1 MDSTVAVLMFGLLL
15 VGCVLGFPIAF
26 VLGGLATLFGLAYWG
41 SGVLLMFVS
50 RGYGMMSDYIMIAV
64 PLFVLMGYIME
75 QTGIAVRL
83 YNGLYFI
90 FGPVRG
96 GLGIAT
102 IVVCTL
108 FAASTGIIGASIVT
122 MGLLALPMMLKYGY
136 AKDLASGTVCAGG
149 DLGILIPPSIMLV
162 VLGSQATLSVGRLFL
177 GAFPPGLLL
186 SALYMA
192 YIAVRCLLRPKDGP
206 AMTKDERTAM
216 PVRMRLTKAVEG
228 VIPPILLIFCVL
240 GAIFLGIATPT
251 EAAAIGAFIALLIG
265 LLYREVSWNKLRAA
279 LIGTLKTTAMVLFVM
294 LGASCFTAVFL
305 GLGGGDVVTGFL
317 VGLGLGPYGLLALML
332 FIIFVLGMFI
342 DWIGILL
349 ITIPIFM
356 PLAKLLGFDPL
367 WFGIIMC
374 LDLQMSFLTPP
385 FAPATFYLKGVAPPD
400 VQYTDMY
407 KGIWPY
413 LILIA
418 ICIAIC
424 VLFPEVV
431 TWLPEKM
438 IK

>member
-1 MDSTVAVLMFGLLL
+1 MSSTVAILMFSLLL
-15 VGCVLGFPIAF
+15 AGCVLGFPIAF
-26 VLGGLATLFGLAYWG
+26 VLGGLATLFGLAFWG
-41 SGVLLMFVS
+41 NQVLLMFVS

-177 GAFPPGLLL
+177 AAFPAGLLL
-186 SALYMA
+186 SLLYMA

-206 AMTKDERTAM
+206 AMTKDELTAM
-216 PVRMRLTKAVEG
+216 PVRTRLSKAVEG
-228 VIPPILLIFCVL
+228 VIPPVLLIFCVL
-240 GAIFLGIATPT
+240 GAIFFGIATPT
-251 EAAAIGAFIALLIG
+251 EAAAIGAFVALLIG
-265 LLYREVSWNKLRAA
+265 LMYREVSWAKLRAA
-279 LIGTLKTTAMVLFVM
+279 LIGTLKTTSMVLFVM

-317 VGLGLGPYGLLALML
+317 IGLGLGPYGLLVLML

-356 PLAKLLGFDPL
+356 PLVKVLGFDPL
-367 WFGIIMC
+367 WFAIVMC

-407 KGIWPY
+407 KGVWPY

-424 VLFPEVV
+424 VIFPDVI

>member
-1 MDSTVAVLMFGLLL
+1 MSSTVAILMFSLLL

-26 VLGGLATLFGLAYWG
+26 VLGGLATLFGLVFWG
-41 SGVLLMFVS
+41 NQVLLMFVS

-177 GAFPPGLLL
+177 GAFPAGLLL
-186 SALYMA
+186 SLLYMA
-192 YIAVRCLLRPKDGP
+192 YIAIRCLLRPKDGP

-216 PVRMRLTKAVEG
+216 PVRVRLSKAVEG
-228 VIPPILLIFCVL
+228 VIPPVLLIFCVL
-240 GAIFLGIATPT
+240 GAIFFGIATPT
-251 EAAAIGAFIALLIG
+251 EAAAIGAFVALLIG
-265 LLYREVSWNKLRAA
+265 LMYREVSWVKLRAA
-279 LIGTLKTTAMVLFVM
+279 FIGTLKTTSMVLFVM

-317 VGLGLGPYGLLALML
+317 IGLGLGPYGLLALML

-367 WFGIIMC
+367 WFAIVMC

-407 KGIWPY
+407 KGVWPY

-418 ICIAIC
+418 ICITIC
-424 VLFPEVV
+424 VIFPEVI

>member
-1 MDSTVAVLMFGLLL
+1 MGSTVAVLMFTLLL

-41 SGVLLMFVS
+41 GGVLLMFVS

-64 PLFVLMGYIME
+64 PLFILMGYVME

-192 YIAVRCLLRPKDGP
+192 YIAVRCLVRPKDGP

-216 PVRMRLTKAVEG
+216 PVRMRLIKAVEG
-228 VIPPILLIFCVL
+228 VIPPVLLIFCVL

-265 LLYREVSWNKLRAA
+265 LLYREVSWDKLRAA

-317 VGLGLGPYGLLALML
+317 IGLGLGPYGLLVLML

-407 KGIWPY
+407 KGVWPY

-431 TWLPEKM
+431 TWLPAKM

>member
-1 MDSTVAVLMFGLLL
+1 MSETVAMLMFLLLL

-26 VLGGLATLFGLAYWG
+26 VLAGLATLFGLGYWG
-41 SGVLLMFVS
+41 SEVLLMFVS
-50 RGYGMMSDYIMIAV
+50 RCYGMMSDYIMIAV

-83 YNGLYFI
+83 YNGLYYI

-102 IVVCTL
+102 VVVCTL

-186 SALYMA
+186 SALYIT

-206 AMTKDERTAM
+206 AMSKEERTAVPLHM
-216 PVRMRLTKAVEG
+216 RMSKAVEG
-228 VIPPILLIFCVL
+228 VIPPILLIVCVL

-251 EAAAIGAFIALLIG
+251 EAAAIGAFIALAIG
-265 LLYREVSWNKLRAA
+265 MIYREVTWKKLKTAFV
-279 LIGTLKTTAMVLFVM
+279 GTLKTTSMVLFVM

-305 GLGGGDVVTGFL
+305 GLGGGEVVTGYL
-317 VGLGLGPYGLLALML
+317 IGLGLGRYGLLVLML

-356 PLAKLLGFDPL
+356 PLAKMLEFDPL
-367 WFGIIMC
+367 WFGILMC

-385 FAPATFYLKGVAPPD
+385 FAPATLYLKGVAPED

-407 KGIWPY
+407 KGVWPY
-413 LILIA
+413 LILISAA
-418 ICIAIC
+418 IALC
-424 VLFPEVV
+424 VLFPEIV

>member
-1 MDSTVAVLMFGLLL
+1 V
-15 VGCVLGFPIAF
+15 
-26 VLGGLATLFGLAYWG
+26 GLATLFGLAYWG
-41 SGVLLMFVS
+41 GGVLLMFVS

-64 PLFVLMGYIME
+64 PLFILMGYVME

-192 YIAVRCLLRPKDGP
+192 YIAVRCLVRPKDGP

-216 PVRMRLTKAVEG
+216 PVRMRLIKAVEG
-228 VIPPILLIFCVL
+228 VIPPVLLIFCVL

-265 LLYREVSWNKLRAA
+265 LLYREVSWDKLRAA

-317 VGLGLGPYGLLALML
+317 IGLGLGPYGLLVLML

-407 KGIWPY
+407 KGVWPY

-431 TWLPEKM
+431 TWLPAKM